1 MLWTILITAAIAIAI
16 TANSI
21 AKEKSKT
28 LNVCLKDLKLK
39 TNVLIASI
47 IRNSEVIIPSGLDK
61 ITVND
66 SVIVI
71 STGQILDDLD
81 DILE

>member
-1 MLWTILITAAIAIAI
+1 MINISPYAFFICEF
-16 TANSI
+16 I